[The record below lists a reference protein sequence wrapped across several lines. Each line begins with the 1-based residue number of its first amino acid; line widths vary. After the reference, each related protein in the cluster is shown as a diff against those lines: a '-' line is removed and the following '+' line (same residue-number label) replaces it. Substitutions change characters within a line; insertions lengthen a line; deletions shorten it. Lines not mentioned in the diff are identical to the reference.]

1 MKSSPNSSPLLRKIH
16 ERLHSPGSGSGSGSK
31 FITLQRAFTNSPDQ
45 IDTNACDEV
54 LTSQVLDR
62 ERLLQDKKAQF
73 EMNENEENLKKV
85 AKGLEILAKLQKKP
99 HQNLNTTSQEV
110 IKSVRTIN
118 LNNSRSDNQISLP
131 DDSDLEEGSLKA
143 RSNSDGEDEEKK
155 SNRHSPKKHRT
166 SINLIPEQKAS
177 VFRKNNELRVN
188 TVLDFQNTMG
198 TVIMKQ
204 QSFANRRALTV
215 LNIEDSPGQTM
226 SPLKSNKMQTMSKLL
241 KKSANK
247 VNRIANLKKNLEPA
261 TFMGAGFKESE
272 VKNARPYHNKVL
284 EVNNP
289 QLIREKNFMQ
299 KGFSNDLAMNKA
311 TFFSKKLKEKM
322 NRQVRN
328 DEEEE
333 ELERRKG
340 WMQCDFSAK
349 NSCKCVLF

>member
-1 MKSSPNSSPLLRKIH
+1 MNSSPDSSPLLRKIR
-16 ERLHSPGSGSGSGSK
+16 EKLNSPGSKRGSGSN
-31 FITLQRAFTNSPDQ
+31 FISLQRAFTNSPDQ
-45 IDTNACDEV
+45 NDTNACDEV
-54 LTSQVLDR
+54 LMDR
-62 ERLLQDKKAQF
+62 ERLLKNKRAQF
-73 EMNENEENLKKV
+73 EMNENEENLRKV
-85 AKGLEILAKLQKKP
+85 AKGLEILAKLRKKP

-110 IKSVRTIN
+110 IKSTRTIN
-118 LNNSRSDNQISLP
+118 LNNSRSENQISLP
-131 DDSDLEEGSLKA
+131 EDSELEEGSLRV

-155 SNRHSPKKHRT
+155 SNRNSPKKHKT

-177 VFRKNNELRVN
+177 IFRKNNELRVN
-188 TVLDFQNTMG
+188 TVLDFQNVMG
-198 TVIMKQ
+198 SVIMKQ

-215 LNIEDSPGQTM
+215 LNIEDSPGQTK
-226 SPLKSNKMQTMSKLL
+226 SSLKSKKPQNMSKLL

-247 VNRIANLKKNLEPA
+247 VNRIANLKKNLEPT
-261 TFMGAGFKESE
+261 TFMGASFKESE

-289 QLIREKNFMQ
+289 KLIKEKNFMQ
-299 KGFSNDLAMNKA
+299 KGFSNDLTMNKA

-333 ELERRKG
+333 LLERRQGG

-349 NSCKCVLF
+349 NSCKCVIF